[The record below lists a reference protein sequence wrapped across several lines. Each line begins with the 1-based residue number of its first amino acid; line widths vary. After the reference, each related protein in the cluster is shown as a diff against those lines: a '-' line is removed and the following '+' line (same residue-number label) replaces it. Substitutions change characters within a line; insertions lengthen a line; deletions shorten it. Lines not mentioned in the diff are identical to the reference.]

1 MSLEVGDLVT
11 LKVRNPIWPRR
22 HAYASYLLIEEFN
35 YYTGRL
41 MARGRGDGADSVRIS
56 SDDPKYPVR
65 LIDADR
71 IEEIVINT

>member
-11 LKVRNPIWPRR
+11 LKVRNPVWPRR
-22 HAYASYLLIEEFN
+22 HAYASYVLIEEFN

-41 MARGRGDGADSVRIS
+41 MAPGRGDSANAVRIS

-71 IEEIVINT
+71 IEDVVINT

>member
-1 MSLEVGDLVT
+1 MSLEVGDEVT

-22 HAYASYLLIEEFN
+22 HTYASYMLIEEFH

-41 MARGRGDGADSVRIS
+41 MARGRGDGVDSIRIT

-71 IEEIVINT
+71 IEDVVINT

>member
-1 MSLEVGDLVT
+1 MSLEVGDTVT
-11 LKVRNPIWPRR
+11 LKVRNPVWPRR
-22 HAYASYLLIEEFN
+22 HAYASYVDVPEFN

-41 MARGRGDGADSVRIS
+41 MAPVKRDPPDTVRIT

-71 IEEIVINT
+71 IEDVVINT